1 MYSKIKSI
9 IKRIVRLNV
18 ITQNNMNL
26 PVFKPR
32 QLFLEQYSLR
42 PESTHV
48 EQLIEDAHT
57 ITRATPVS
65 SNPLAN
71 HSAFWGHA
79 MYPFIAAG
87 YSAKPLA
94 LWAGS
99 NVFVFGRK
107 GGLFFDDQTYDRS
120 SFTYFPWDGTS
131 DCPNITEGGLSYD
144 LSVGQVVEQ
153 PVFLGF
159 NGGHTN
165 YSHWLTDHLT
175 MVDVYLDYYKGTGI
189 KIALPDNLS
198 GFARR
203 AVQIMGVEEKD
214 ILWVGSRALKF
225 SDLRYLSTFSF
236 DQIPHRFSKAVD
248 RLLNNLG
255 IARDPALATRNIF
268 ISRRDA
274 TARPFLNA
282 QELED
287 LMVEL
292 GYEIFVTGE
301 MTLEQQI
308 ETFSQAKVV
317 IGAHGA
323 GLINAVF
330 CQPGATLI
338 EIFPEYMLQPHFW
351 TAASIRNVN
360 YGYVAGTSF
369 DPDTASIT
377 TADAWESASIAP
389 LDQLRLLDYR
399 LKREI

>member
-1 MYSKIKSI
+1 MGAKSHDATNQTTF
-9 IKRIVRLNV
+9 R
-18 ITQNNMNL
+18 
-26 PVFKPR
+26 PR

-42 PESTHV
+42 PESTHI
-48 EQLIEDAHT
+48 EQNIEVPCT
-57 ITRATPVS
+57 IVRARPFAS
-65 SNPLAN
+65 SPLAS

-79 MYPFIAAG
+79 MYPFISER
-87 YSAKPLA
+87 YTAKPLD

-107 GGLFFDDQTYDRS
+107 GGLIFEDQSYDRS
-120 SFTYFPWDGTS
+120 SFIYFPWDS
-131 DCPNITEGGLSYD
+131 SVDCPTITEVGLSYD
-144 LSVGQVVEQ
+144 LSVGQVIEQ
-153 PVFLGF
+153 PIFMGF

-175 MVDVYLDYYKGTGI
+175 MVDVYLDLYKGTGI

-214 ILWVGSRALKF
+214 ILWVGRRALKF
-225 SDLRYLSTFSF
+225 SDLRFLSTFSF

-255 IARDPALATRNIF
+255 IARDPTLATRNIF

-330 CQPGATLI
+330 CQEGATLI

-369 DPDTASIT
+369 DPDTASIS
-377 TADAWESASIAP
+377 ANGAWESASIAP